1 MNKTVTLPITEARR
15 KIFDIADEAQ
25 EVGTRFML
33 TIRGTPK
40 AIVMS
45 VAEFESW
52 VETLEIMEEF
62 PSLERDIKEAE
73 ADLARGN
80 YTTLEEILAEE
91 GFVLADKSKKGYVSS
106 NLRRKGQESPEKD

>member
-15 KIFDIADEAQ
+15 KIFDIVDEAQ
-25 EVGTRFML
+25 ETGTRFML
-33 TIRGTPK
+33 TTKGTPK

-52 VETLEIMEEF
+52 AETLEIMEDF
-62 PSLERDIKEAE
+62 PSLGKDIKEAE

-80 YTTLEEILAEE
+80 YIALEEVLAEE

-106 NLRRKGQESPEKD
+106 STGRKGQESPKKD